1 VLPDAIDD
9 TFGDREAVIG
19 LSTRLAPEDVQLYYQ
34 IGLIGRRDLA
44 LAPDPRGGFEMVML
58 RMLAFRPQSTGE
70 AAAAPSAS
78 STPTVAGT
86 AAPRKVKSVAPSR
99 EAPETAAEVV
109 REAVPEPVPEAV
121 PATVADPASD
131 DWLALVERLDIK
143 GMARELALNCAL
155 QELTEQAAV
164 LAVDPTHARLLS
176 ETRRQQIEQAL
187 GGHFGRPFSL
197 KILQEGEF
205 RGETPARRQAR
216 EREARK
222 QQAVQS
228 IETDENV
235 KALQDAFGATVNYDS
250 IRPRE
255 E

>member
-1 VLPDAIDD
+1 
-9 TFGDREAVIG
+9 
-19 LSTRLAPEDVQLYYQ
+19 
-34 IGLIGRRDLA
+34 
-44 LAPDPRGGFEMVML
+44 
-58 RMLAFRPQSTGE
+58 
-70 AAAAPSAS
+70 
-78 STPTVAGT
+78 
-86 AAPRKVKSVAPSR
+86 
-99 EAPETAAEVV
+99 V
-109 REAVPEPVPEAV
+109 REAVPEAVRETVPD
-121 PATVADPASD
+121 TASAGAAAAG
-131 DWLALVERLDIK
+131 DWMALVERLDVK
-143 GMARELALNCAL
+143 GMARELVLNCAL
-155 QELTEQAAV
+155 QERSEHAAV

-187 GGHFGRPFSL
+187 VGHFGRPFSL

-222 QQAVQS
+222 REAVQS

-255 E
+255 

>member
-1 VLPDAIDD
+1 
-9 TFGDREAVIG
+9 
-19 LSTRLAPEDVQLYYQ
+19 
-34 IGLIGRRDLA
+34 
-44 LAPDPRGGFEMVML
+44 
-58 RMLAFRPQSTGE
+58 
-70 AAAAPSAS
+70 
-78 STPTVAGT
+78 
-86 AAPRKVKSVAPSR
+86 
-99 EAPETAAEVV
+99 V
-109 REAVPEPVPEAV
+109 REAAPDAA
-121 PATVADPASD
+121 PAGDAAAG
-131 DWLALVERLDIK
+131 DWMALVALLDVK
-143 GMARELALNCAL
+143 GVARELALNCAL
-155 QELTEQAAV
+155 QELSEHAAV

-187 GGHFGRPFSL
+187 GRHFGRPFSL

-255 E
+255 G

>member
-1 VLPDAIDD
+1 
-9 TFGDREAVIG
+9 
-19 LSTRLAPEDVQLYYQ
+19 
-34 IGLIGRRDLA
+34 
-44 LAPDPRGGFEMVML
+44 MVML
-58 RMLAFRPQSTGE
+58 RMLAFRPQTAD
-70 AAAAPSAS
+70 AATAAS
-78 STPTVAGT
+78 SAASAPAGAAN
-86 AAPRKVKSVAPSR
+86 AAPRKARATTASRAAPG
-99 EAPETAAEVV
+99 TAAEEV
-109 REAVPEPVPEAV
+109 REAAPEPMPETGLA
-121 PATVADPASD
+121 PAPAADPAAD
-131 DWLALVERLDIK
+131 NWMTLVERLDIK

-155 QELTEQAAV
+155 QELSEHVAV

-176 ETRRQQIEQAL
+176 EARRRQIEQAL
-187 GGHFGRPFSL
+187 GGHFGRTFSL
-197 KILQEGEF
+197 KILQESEF

-255 E
+255 